1 MNAVAKL
8 FVSLLKQTIKIFLVL
23 VFKENI
29 LPGIPPKQDVVYG
42 PRVEKKCFYPPK
54 SYLLTLAQKAGVV
67 GSEKDGAACVGLWP
81 RPAGCVPG

>member
-29 LPGIPPKQDVVYG
+29 LPGIPPEENMVYN
-42 PRVEKKCFYPPK
+42 PRVEK
-54 SYLLTLAQKAGVV
+54 A
-67 GSEKDGAACVGLWP
+67 
-81 RPAGCVPG
+81 